1 MTEILTMIARISVLI
16 FVVGS
21 MLALGL
27 SLSVGH
33 IIEPLKDVKRVALA
47 LVGNFVLVP
56 LALFVILLVIP
67 VEEGVR
73 IGLILL
79 AAAGGAPFLPKLV
92 QVAKGDVAFSVGLML
107 LLMVGT
113 VIYMPLALP
122 FLLQGDQEVEVDAL
136 QIIKSL
142 IITMLIPL
150 GVGLVLRAKAEVTAA
165 KLQFLVVKLAN
176 FSLIVLTVLLV
187 ALNFKNILSMIGLNG
202 LAILCFIFASLAVGF
217 LLGGREPASCSVMG
231 LGTGQRN
238 IAAALVVAGEN
249 FKDPEVLV
257 TLIVTAIVGLLIF
270 MPLGKVLGG
279 KMDKI
284 GKENQI

>member
-56 LALFVILLVIP
+56 LVLFGILLVIP

-122 FLLQGDQEVEVDAL
+122 FLLQGDKEVEVDAL

-142 IITMLIPL
+142 ITTMLIPL
-150 GVGLVLRAKAEVTAA
+150 GIGLVLRAKAELPAA
-165 KLQFLVVKLAN
+165 KLQFVVVKLAN
-176 FSLIVLTVLLV
+176 LSLIVLTVLLV
-187 ALNFKNILSMIGLNG
+187 VLNFKNILSMVGLNG

-217 LLGGREPASCSVMG
+217 LLGGREPASRSVMG

-238 IAAALVVAGEN
+238 IAAALVVAGKN

-284 GKENQI
+284 GKEG

>member
-1 MTEILTMIARISVLI
+1 MTEILTMIARVSVLI

-56 LALFVILLVIP
+56 LVLFGILLVIP

-122 FLLQGDQEVEVDAL
+122 FLLQGDKEVEVDAL

-142 IITMLIPL
+142 ITTMLIPL
-150 GVGLVLRAKAEVTAA
+150 GIGLVLRAKAELPAA
-165 KLQFLVVKLAN
+165 KLQFVVVKLAN
-176 FSLIVLTVLLV
+176 LSLIVLTVLLV
-187 ALNFKNILSMIGLNG
+187 VLNFKNILSMVGLNG

-217 LLGGREPASCSVMG
+217 LLGGREPASRSVMG

-238 IAAALVVAGEN
+238 IAAALVVAGKN

-284 GKENQI
+284 GKEG